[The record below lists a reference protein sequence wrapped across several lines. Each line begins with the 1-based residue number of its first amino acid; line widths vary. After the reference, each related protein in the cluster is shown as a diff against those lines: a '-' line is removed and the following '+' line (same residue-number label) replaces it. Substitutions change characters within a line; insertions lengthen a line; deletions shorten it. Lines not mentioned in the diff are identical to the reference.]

1 MFQCSICY
9 TLWLYGSELLT
20 IPRRRPNKNTMILMK
35 FIKTLDDGT
44 IYLTAPVL
52 IPHARDCDFENGETP
67 LTEEQVKAFKE
78 SYDKY
83 GFVDHEHGLTKDGRK
98 IGEPSK
104 SIILDHD
111 TTFTTFDGTTKTY
124 PEGTWLLQTHITDDE
139 AISEANKG
147 YYTGYSPSILPRA
160 SADKY
165 LEALK
170 ADRECACKNQLKS
183 MGNSLIKD
191 VPDPVVLSVSLTKQ
205 PCLHES
211 KFCELSDN
219 MEEELSLKSKILNA
233 MGMSE
238 EAEVIALKSQVSELE
253 AKIEEMKTEFAE
265 SLKSMQEEFKQTL
278 TEALT
283 PVEEVEVVAE
293 KAEEAEPTEEEEEV
307 EVEEEVAEKSEQEE
321 IVEDVVEEEV
331 AEKGES
337 KAEPVHDNI
346 EAQKAKPINIYTA
359 LGRNPDGTRKL

>member
-1 MFQCSICY
+1 
-9 TLWLYGSELLT
+9 
-20 IPRRRPNKNTMILMK
+20 MILMTY
-35 FIKTLDDGT
+35 INQLGDGT
-44 IYLTAPVL
+44 ILLTAPVL
-52 IPHARDCDFENGETP
+52 IPGAKDCDYENGEIP
-67 LTEEQVKAFKE
+67 LTESQVLAFKE

-83 GFVDHEHGLTKDGRK
+83 GFVDHEHGLTKNGRK
-98 IGEPSK
+98 IGEPHQ

-111 TTFTTFDGTTKTY
+111 TTFTLYDGTDKTY
-124 PEGTWLLQTHITDDE
+124 PVGTWLLTTHLTDDE
-139 AISEANKG
+139 AISEAMKG

-160 SADKY
+160 NADKY
-165 LEALK
+165 LAALK
-170 ADRECACKNQLKS
+170 AGKDCACKNAINS
-183 MGNSLIKD
+183 SGNALIKD
-191 VPDPVVLSVSLTKQ
+191 VEDGVVLSVSLTRQ

-238 EAEVIALKSQVSELE
+238 EAEVIALKSQVSDLE

-278 TEALT
+278 TTALT
-283 PVEEVEVVAE
+283 PVETEDVEVAE
-293 KAEEAEPTEEEEEV
+293 KAEETEEEAEVEV
-307 EVEEEVAEKSEQEE
+307 EVEEEPAAEKAEDAVEEEEVVEE
-321 IVEDVVEEEV
+321 IV
-331 AEKGES
+331 EKGES

-346 EAQKAKPINIYTA
+346 VEKANKPTNIYEA

>member
-1 MFQCSICY
+1 M
-9 TLWLYGSELLT
+9 
-20 IPRRRPNKNTMILMK
+20 MLMK
-35 FIKTLDDGT
+35 FINTLDDGS
-44 IYLTAPVL
+44 ILLTAPVL
-52 IPHARDCDFENGETP
+52 IPYAKDCDYENGETP
-67 LTEEQVKAFKE
+67 LNESQIKAFKE

-98 IGEPSK
+98 IGTPHN

-111 TTFTTFDGTTKTY
+111 TTFTTFDGTTTSY
-124 PEGTWLLQTHITDDE
+124 PSGTWLLTTHITDDE

-170 ADRECACKNQLKS
+170 SKKGDCACKNQLKS

-211 KFCELSDN
+211 KFCELDN
-219 MEEELSLKSKILNA
+219 MEEDISLKSKILTA

-238 EAEVIALKSQVSELE
+238 EAEVVALKSEVSELKSEIEGMKVSFEE
-253 AKIEEMKTEFAE
+253 A
-265 SLKSMQEEFKQTL
+265 LKSMQEEFKQTL

-283 PVEEVEVVAE
+283 PVEEAVEVAE
-293 KAEEAEPTEEEEEV
+293 KAEIEPANDAVEEVEV
-307 EVEEEVAEKSEQEE
+307 EVEEEVEE
-321 IVEDVVEEEV
+321 VVEEETKEEV
-331 AEKGES
+331 EEVEEEPKKAEKGES

-346 EAQKAKPINIYTA
+346 AEKTEIINIYKIM
-359 LGRNPDGTRKL
+359 GRNADGTRRH

>member
-1 MFQCSICY
+1 
-9 TLWLYGSELLT
+9 
-20 IPRRRPNKNTMILMK
+20 MK
-35 FIKTLDDGT
+35 FINTLDDGT

-52 IPHARDCDFENGETP
+52 IPHARDCDYVNGETP

-98 IGEPSK
+98 IGEPSQ

-111 TTFTTFDGTTKTY
+111 TTFTTFDGTETMY
-124 PEGTWLLQTHITDDE
+124 PSGTWLLTTHITDDE
-139 AISEANKG
+139 AISEAMKG
-147 YYTGYSPSILPRA
+147 YYTGYSPSILPRS

-170 ADRECACKNQLKS
+170 SGHGEECSCKNQISS

-238 EAEVIALKSQVSELE
+238 EAEVIALKSEVSELKETIATMQNDFQE
-253 AKIEEMKTEFAE
+253 A
-265 SLKSMQEEFKQTL
+265 LKSMQEEFKQTL

-293 KAEEAEPTEEEEEV
+293 KAEEAEPTEEEVEEEV
-307 EVEEEVAEKSEQEE
+307 EEEPSAEKAEEVEEEV
-321 IVEDVVEEEV
+321 VEEEEI

>member
-1 MFQCSICY
+1 M
-9 TLWLYGSELLT
+9 
-20 IPRRRPNKNTMILMK
+20 MLMK
-35 FIKTLDDGT
+35 FIKTLDDGS
-44 IYLTAPVL
+44 ILLTAPVL
-52 IPHARDCDFENGETP
+52 IPYAKDCDYENGETP
-67 LTEEQVKAFKE
+67 LNESQVKAFKE

-98 IGEPSK
+98 IGTPSQ

-111 TTFTTFDGTTKTY
+111 TTFTTIDGTETMY
-124 PEGTWLLQTHITDDE
+124 PTGTWLLQTHITDDE

-170 ADRECACKNQLKS
+170 ADKECACKNQLKS

-238 EAEVIALKSQVSELE
+238 EAEVIALKSEVSELKETIATMQNDFQE
-253 AKIEEMKTEFAE
+253 A
-265 SLKSMQEEFKQTL
+265 LKSMQEEFKQTL

-283 PVEEVEVVAE
+283 PVEETVEVVAE
-293 KAEEAEPTEEEEEV
+293 KAEEAEPTEEEEV

-321 IVEDVVEEEV
+321 IVEEEVVEEI

>member
-1 MFQCSICY
+1 
-9 TLWLYGSELLT
+9 
-20 IPRRRPNKNTMILMK
+20 MK
-35 FIKTLDDGT
+35 FIKQNSDGT
-44 IYLTAPVL
+44 ILLTAPVL
-52 IPHARDCDFENGETP
+52 IPNARDCDYQNGETP
-67 LTEEQVKAFKE
+67 LTSEQVKAFKE
-78 SYDKY
+78 SYERY

-98 IGEPSK
+98 IGTPHN
-104 SIILDHD
+104 SILLDHD
-111 TTFTTFDGTTKTY
+111 TTFTTYDGTLTEY
-124 PEGTWLLQTHITDDE
+124 PIGTWLLTTHITDDE
-139 AISEANKG
+139 AISEAMKG
-147 YYTGYSPSILPRA
+147 YYIGYSPSILPRA

-165 LEALK
+165 LAALK
-170 ADRECACKNQLKS
+170 SGHGVGCACKNQISS

-191 VPDPVVLSVSLTKQ
+191 VPDPVVLSVSLTRQ

-238 EAEVIALKSQVSELE
+238 EAEVVALKSEVSELKSEIEGMKASFEE
-253 AKIEEMKTEFAE
+253 A
-265 SLKSMQEEFKQTL
+265 LKSMQDEFKQTL

-283 PVEEVEVVAE
+283 PVDDETVEVAE
-293 KAEEAEPTEEEEEV
+293 KAEEAETTEEVAEEEEV
-307 EVEEEVAEKSEQEE
+307 EEAEETEE
-321 IVEDVVEEEV
+321 VVEEEEPEI

-346 EAQKAKPINIYTA
+346 EAQKAKPVNIYTA

>member
-1 MFQCSICY
+1 M
-9 TLWLYGSELLT
+9 
-20 IPRRRPNKNTMILMK
+20 LMK
-35 FIKTLDDGT
+35 FIKTLDDGS
-44 IYLTAPVL
+44 ILLTAPVL
-52 IPHARDCDFENGETP
+52 IPYAKDCDYENGETP
-67 LTEEQVKAFKE
+67 LNESQIKAFKE

-98 IGEPSK
+98 IGEPSQ

-111 TTFTTFDGTTKTY
+111 TTFTTIDGTTTSY
-124 PEGTWLLQTHITDDE
+124 PTGTWLLTTHITDDE

-147 YYTGYSPSILPRA
+147 YYTGYSPSILPRT

-165 LEALK
+165 LAALK
-170 ADRECACKNQLKS
+170 AGKEDECACKNQISS

-238 EAEVIALKSQVSELE
+238 EAEVVALKSEVSELKSE
-253 AKIEEMKTEFAE
+253 IEGMKTTFEEA
-265 SLKSMQEEFKQTL
+265 LKSMQEEFKQTL

-283 PVEEVEVVAE
+283 PVEETVEVVAE
-293 KAEEAEPTEEEEEV
+293 KAEEAEPTEEEVEV
-307 EVEEEVAEKSEQEE
+307 EVEEEVAEKSEEE
-321 IVEDVVEEEV
+321 PVEEEEVVEEEEEI

>member
-1 MFQCSICY
+1 MNIMY
-9 TLWLYGSELLT
+9 
-20 IPRRRPNKNTMILMK
+20 IHK
-35 FIKTLDDGT
+35 LDDGT
-44 IYLTAPVL
+44 INLTAPVL
-52 IPHARDCDFENGETP
+52 IPEARDCDYENGETP
-67 LTEEQVKAFKE
+67 LTHSQVRAFKE

-98 IGEPSK
+98 IGEPSQ

-111 TTFTTFDGTTKTY
+111 TTFTIYDGTEQTY
-124 PEGTWLLQTHITDDE
+124 PSGTWLLTTHITDDE
-139 AISEANKG
+139 AISEAMKG
-147 YYTGYSPSILPRA
+147 YYTGYSPSILPRE

-165 LEALK
+165 LAALK
-170 ADRECACKNQLKS
+170 AGQGDDCACKNQISS

-211 KFCELSDN
+211 KFCKLDESDS
-219 MEEELSLKSKILNA
+219 MEEDISLKSKILNA

-238 EAEVIALKSQVSELE
+238 EAEVIALKSEVSSLKEEIE
-253 AKIEEMKTEFAE
+253 AMKTSFEE

-278 TEALT
+278 TDALT
-283 PVEEVEVVAE
+283 PVEEEVEVAE
-293 KAEEAEPTEEEEEV
+293 KAEELEPTEEPVEVEEEIAEKAEEEIVEEEVVEEETEEEEEV
-307 EVEEEVAEKSEQEE
+307 
-321 IVEDVVEEEV
+321 V

-346 EAQKAKPINIYTA
+346 EAQKAKPVNIYTA

>member
-1 MFQCSICY
+1 
-9 TLWLYGSELLT
+9 
-20 IPRRRPNKNTMILMK
+20 MK

-52 IPHARDCDFENGETP
+52 IPHARDCDYHNGETP
-67 LTEEQVKAFKE
+67 LTEEQVKAFKN

-98 IGEPSK
+98 IGEPSQ

-111 TTFTTFDGTTKTY
+111 TTFTTFDGTTTSY
-124 PEGTWLLQTHITDDE
+124 PIGTWLLTTHITDDE
-139 AISEANKG
+139 AISEAMKG
-147 YYTGYSPSILPRA
+147 YYTGYSPSILPRE

-165 LEALK
+165 LAALK
-170 ADRECACKNQLKS
+170 AGKEDECACKNQISS

-238 EAEVIALKSQVSELE
+238 EAEVIALKSEVSELKETIATMQNDFQE
-253 AKIEEMKTEFAE
+253 A
-265 SLKSMQEEFKQTL
+265 LKSMQEEFKQTL

-283 PVEEVEVVAE
+283 PVEETVEVVAE

-307 EVEEEVAEKSEQEE
+307 EVEEEPSAEKAEE
-321 IVEDVVEEEV
+321 EEEVVEEEI

-346 EAQKAKPINIYTA
+346 EAQKAKPVNIYTA

>member
-1 MFQCSICY
+1 
-9 TLWLYGSELLT
+9 
-20 IPRRRPNKNTMILMK
+20 MK
-35 FIKTLDDGT
+35 FIKQNDDGT
-44 IYLTAPVL
+44 ILLTAPVL
-52 IPHARDCDFENGETP
+52 IPYAKDCDYENGETP
-67 LTEEQVKAFKE
+67 LNPQQIQAFKE

-98 IGEPSK
+98 IGTPHN

-111 TTFTTFDGTTKTY
+111 TTFTTIDGTETMY
-124 PEGTWLLQTHITDDE
+124 PTGTWLLQTHITDDE

-165 LEALK
+165 LAALK
-170 ADRECACKNQLKS
+170 AGKEDECACKNQISS

-238 EAEVIALKSQVSELE
+238 EAEVIALKSQVSDLE

-283 PVEEVEVVAE
+283 PVEETVEVVAE

-307 EVEEEVAEKSEQEE
+307 EVEEEPAAEKAEE
-321 IVEDVVEEEV
+321 TEEVVEEEEPEI